1 MTPDGSLELMVQPLG
16 DSVDSAFASK
26 GRNPGLSLERVRLAM
41 AFINAN
47 LDSKLQWKRI
57 ASAVGMSAFY
67 FGRGFKS
74 TTGLTLHQYV
84 TRCRIERAT
93 NLLASSDQSL
103 VDIALQVG
111 CCCQS
116 QFTTLFRKHTGVTP
130 GKFRASRRS
139 HRMVM
144 AAPLAAARQSL
155 IEAVFAKP

>member
-1 MTPDGSLELMVQPLG
+1 MVQSLG
-16 DSVDSAFASK
+16 DSGDRALASK
-26 GRNPGLSLERVRLAM
+26 GRNPGLSRERLRVAL

-74 TTGLTLHQYV
+74 ATGLTPHQYV

-93 NLLASSDQSL
+93 NLLASSDHSL
-103 VDIALQVG
+103 IDIALQVG

-116 QFTTLFRKHTGVTP
+116 QFTTLFRKHTGTTP
-130 GKFRASRRS
+130 GRFRASRRS
-139 HRMVM
+139 RRMVM
-144 AAPLAAARQSL
+144 AAPDAAARQSL
-155 IEAVFAKP
+155 IEAVFGATAP